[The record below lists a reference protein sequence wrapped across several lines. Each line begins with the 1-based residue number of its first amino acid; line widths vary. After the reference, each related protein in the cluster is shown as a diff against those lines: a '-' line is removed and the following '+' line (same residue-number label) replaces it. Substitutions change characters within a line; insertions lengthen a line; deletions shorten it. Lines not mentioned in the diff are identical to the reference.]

1 MKTRRNFYL
10 ALLAITITCQAA
22 TLLPKVTVKANPNP
36 PLKTIPTFTYNL
48 DPSMY

>member
-10 ALLAITITCQAA
+10 ALLVITVTCQAA
-22 TLLPKVTVKANPNP
+22 SFIPKVIVKTTPKP